1 MGLCSDFVN
10 LTKSLVRIPS
20 PIYYTPTSSLCV
32 VDARMI
38 QDAEQFIMN
47 LVLSLERVLH
57 GKVKPSE
64 RFNYMFRFV
73 RRADIVG
80 LD

>member
-20 PIYYTPTSSLCV
+20 PIYYIPTSSLYV

-38 QDAEQFIMN
+38 QDAEQFTMN

-64 RFNYMFRFV
+64 V
-73 RRADIVG
+73 QLQVPVCT
-80 LD
+80 LC